1 MKTIM
6 IIAAIAMV
14 AIAAI
19 GGGYY
24 SYLQN
29 SNAQVT
35 VMYDITDTLQPVQDT
50 TNIKIHVTNFTS
62 QWGETNIRFLTI
74 SDFSETKPKEIFIP
88 AQFPLLSNPY
98 DRDVELQKA
107 SSSISMSLKSLT
119 SDSIGKR
126 ESVIFKPVVNEL
138 NRLAKT
144 SAHTKELIV
153 FSDLQENKAH
163 GFSAY
168 RPADSLLIRSN
179 AGKVKKLFEQQVTF
193 ENLKGVTLYLVY
205 EARTPVAQEN
215 FLAMANIWK
224 SIFTSH

>member
-107 SSSISMSLKSLT
+107 SSSI
-119 SDSIGKR
+119 
-126 ESVIFKPVVNEL
+126 
-138 NRLAKT
+138 
-144 SAHTKELIV
+144 
-153 FSDLQENKAH
+153 
-163 GFSAY
+163 
-168 RPADSLLIRSN
+168 
-179 AGKVKKLFEQQVTF
+179 
-193 ENLKGVTLYLVY
+193 
-205 EARTPVAQEN
+205 
-215 FLAMANIWK
+215 
-224 SIFTSH
+224 